1 MERAVMLTNIKK
13 VTNVVRSR
21 PTHWVGDGFP
31 VRQMISPGDAPEGTS
46 PFLLLD
52 YAGPHDFPPSNTR
65 RGVGEHPH
73 RGFETVTLAYQ
84 GQVDHR
90 DSAGHAGSIKPGDV
104 QWMTAASGVVHEE
117 FHGLD
122 YARQGGTFEMVQ
134 LWVNLPAAHK
144 MDKPR
149 YQALPKESIPVVELA
164 NSGTLRVI
172 AGEAFGKQGPA
183 QTFTPINLW
192 DLTLETGGE
201 AKLTLPQ
208 QSNTLLLVRSG
219 VLRVNDTDSVAAAEL
234 AHFEHSGTEIHLA
247 SDEGAEALLLNGQ
260 PIDEPVVSQGPFV
273 MNSDEE
279 IRQAIRDYENGQM
292 GRLDPALSRCRILKL
307 IA

>member
-1 MERAVMLTNIKK
+1 MLTNMKR
-13 VTNVVRSR
+13 VTNVIRSR
-21 PTHWVGDGFP
+21 PMHWVGDGFP

-144 MDKPR
+144 MDEPR
-149 YQALPKESIPVVELA
+149 YQALAKETIPVVELGA
-164 NSGTLRVI
+164 SGTLRVI
-172 AGEAFGKQGPA
+172 AGEAFGKEGPA

-192 DLTLETGGE
+192 DLTLEAGGE

-279 IRQAIRDYENGQM
+279 ISQAMRDFENGHM
-292 GRLDPALSRCRILKL
+292 GRLEPA
-307 IA
+307 

>member
-1 MERAVMLTNIKK
+1 MK
-13 VTNVVRSR
+13 NVRNVIRSR
-21 PTHWVGDGFP
+21 PIHWVGDGFP

-52 YAGPHDFPPSNTR
+52 YAGPHDFPPANVR

-134 LWVNLPAAHK
+134 LWVNLPAARK

-149 YQALPKESIPVVELA
+149 YQALPKETIPVVDLGA
-164 NSGTLRVI
+164 SGTLRVI
-172 AGEAFGKQGPA
+172 AGEAFGRQGPA

-192 DLTLETGGE
+192 DLTLAAGGE
-201 AKLTLPQ
+201 AQLTVPD

-219 VLRVNDTDSVAAAEL
+219 SIRINDSDSVAAAEM
-234 AHFEHSGTEIHLA
+234 ARFEAEGREIHIA
-247 SDEGAEALLLNGQ
+247 SDEGAEALLLNGR
-260 PIDEPVVSQGPFV
+260 PIEEPVVSHGPFV
-273 MNSDEE
+273 MNTHEE
-279 IRQAIRDYENGQM
+279 IRQAIRDYEKGLM
-292 GRLDPALSRCRILKL
+292 GRLES
-307 IA
+307 

>member
-1 MERAVMLTNIKK
+1 MNEISNMKS
-13 VTNVVRSR
+13 VTNVIRSR
-21 PTHWVGDGFP
+21 PVHWVGDGFP
-31 VRQMISPGDAPEGTS
+31 VRQMISPGDAPQATS

-52 YAGPHDFPPSNTR
+52 YAGPHDFPPSNAR

-90 DSAGHAGSIKPGDV
+90 DSAGHAGSIRPGDV

-144 MDKPR
+144 MDEPR
-149 YQALPKESIPVVELA
+149 YQALAKETIPVVDLA

-172 AGEAFGKQGPA
+172 AGEAFGKEGPA

-192 DLTLETGGE
+192 DVTLEAGGE
-201 AKLTLPQ
+201 TTLALPRH
-208 QSNTLLLVRSG
+208 SNTLLLVRSG

-234 AHFEHSGTEIHLA
+234 AHFEHGGTEIHLA
-247 SDEGAEALLLNGQ
+247 SEEGAEALLLNGQ
-260 PIDEPVVSQGPFV
+260 PIDEPVVSHGPFV

-279 IRQAIRDYENGQM
+279 IRQAIRDHENGHM
-292 GRLDPALSRCRILKL
+292 GRLEPA
-307 IA
+307 

>member
-1 MERAVMLTNIKK
+1 MKS
-13 VTNVVRSR
+13 VTNVIRSR
-21 PTHWVGDGFP
+21 PVHWVGDGFP
-31 VRQMISPGDAPEGTS
+31 VRQMISPGDAPQATS

-52 YAGPHDFPPSNTR
+52 YAGPHDFPPSNAR

-90 DSAGHAGSIKPGDV
+90 DSAGHAGSIRPGDV

-144 MDKPR
+144 MDEPR
-149 YQALPKESIPVVELA
+149 YQALAKETIPVVDLA

-172 AGEAFGKQGPA
+172 AGEAFGKEGPA

-192 DLTLETGGE
+192 DVTLEAGGE
-201 AKLTLPQ
+201 TTLALPRH
-208 QSNTLLLVRSG
+208 SNTLLLVRSG

-234 AHFEHSGTEIHLA
+234 AHFEHGGTEIHLA
-247 SDEGAEALLLNGQ
+247 SEEGAEALLLNGQ
-260 PIDEPVVSQGPFV
+260 PIDEPVVSHGPFV

-279 IRQAIRDYENGQM
+279 IRQAIRDHENGHM
-292 GRLDPALSRCRILKL
+292 GRLEPA
-307 IA
+307 

>member
-1 MERAVMLTNIKK
+1 MNEISNMKS
-13 VTNVVRSR
+13 VTNVIRSR
-21 PTHWVGDGFP
+21 PVHWVGDGFP
-31 VRQMISPGDAPEGTS
+31 VRQMISPGDAPQATS

-52 YAGPHDFPPSNTR
+52 YAGPHDFPPSNAR

-90 DSAGHAGSIKPGDV
+90 DSAGHAGSIRPGDV

-144 MDKPR
+144 MDEPR
-149 YQALPKESIPVVELA
+149 YQALAKETIPVVDLA

-172 AGEAFGKQGPA
+172 AGEAFGKEGPA

-192 DLTLETGGE
+192 DVTLGAGGE
-201 AKLTLPQ
+201 TTLALPRH
-208 QSNTLLLVRSG
+208 SNTLLLVRSG

-234 AHFEHSGTEIHLA
+234 AHFEHGGTEIHLA
-247 SDEGAEALLLNGQ
+247 SEEGAEALLLNGQ
-260 PIDEPVVSQGPFV
+260 PIDEPVVSHGPFV

-279 IRQAIRDYENGQM
+279 IRQAIRDHENGHM
-292 GRLDPALSRCRILKL
+292 GRLEPA
-307 IA
+307 

>member
-1 MERAVMLTNIKK
+1 MNELSNMKS
-13 VTNVVRSR
+13 VTNVIRSR
-21 PTHWVGDGFP
+21 PVHWVGDGFP
-31 VRQMISPGDAPEGTS
+31 VRQMISPGDAPQATS

-52 YAGPHDFPPSNTR
+52 YAGPHDFPPSNAR

-90 DSAGHAGSIKPGDV
+90 DSAGHAGSIRPGDV

-144 MDKPR
+144 MDEPR
-149 YQALPKESIPVVELA
+149 YQALAKETIPVVDLA

-172 AGEAFGKQGPA
+172 AGEAFGKEGPA

-192 DLTLETGGE
+192 DVTLEAGGE
-201 AKLTLPQ
+201 TTLALPRH
-208 QSNTLLLVRSG
+208 SNTLLLVRSG
-219 VLRVNDTDSVAAAEL
+219 VLRVNDADSVAAAEL
-234 AHFEHSGTEIHLA
+234 AHFEHRGTEIHLA
-247 SDEGAEALLLNGQ
+247 SEEGAEALLLNGQ
-260 PIDEPVVSQGPFV
+260 PIDEPVVSHGPFV

-279 IRQAIRDYENGQM
+279 IRQAIRDHENGHM
-292 GRLDPALSRCRILKL
+292 GRLEPA
-307 IA
+307 

>member
-1 MERAVMLTNIKK
+1 MKK
-13 VTNVVRSR
+13 VTNVIRSR
-21 PTHWVGDGFP
+21 SQHWVGDGFP
-31 VRQMISPGDAPEGTS
+31 VRQMISPGDPPQNTS

-52 YAGPHDFPPSNTR
+52 YAGPHDFPPSKVR

-134 LWVNLPAAHK
+134 LWINLPAAHK
-144 MDKPR
+144 MDEPR
-149 YQALPKESIPVVELA
+149 YQALSKETIPVVPLGD
-164 NSGTLRVI
+164 SGTLRVI
-172 AGEAFGKQGPA
+172 AGEAFGAKGPA

-192 DLTLETGGE
+192 DLTLEAGGE
-201 AKLTLPQ
+201 ARLTVPD

-219 VLRVNDTDSVAAAEL
+219 SLRINDADGVSAAEM
-234 AHFEHSGTEIHLA
+234 ARFEAEGQEIHLA
-247 SDEGAEALLLNGQ
+247 SEEGAEALLLNGR
-260 PIDEPVVSQGPFV
+260 PIAEPVVSHGPFV
-273 MNSDEE
+273 MNSDQE
-279 IRQAIRDYENGQM
+279 IRQAIRDYENGDM
-292 GRLDPALSRCRILKL
+292 GRLEPA
-307 IA
+307 

>member
-1 MERAVMLTNIKK
+1 MNELSNMKS
-13 VTNVVRSR
+13 VTNVIRSR
-21 PTHWVGDGFP
+21 PVHWVGDGFP
-31 VRQMISPGDAPEGTS
+31 VRQMISPGDAPQATS

-52 YAGPHDFPPSNTR
+52 YAGPHDFPPSNAR

-90 DSAGHAGSIKPGDV
+90 DSAGHAGSIRPGDV

-144 MDKPR
+144 MDEPR
-149 YQALPKESIPVVELA
+149 YQALAKETIPVVDLA

-172 AGEAFGKQGPA
+172 AGEAFGKEGPA

-192 DLTLETGGE
+192 DVTLEAGGE
-201 AKLTLPQ
+201 TTLALPRH
-208 QSNTLLLVRSG
+208 SNTLLLVRSG

-234 AHFEHSGTEIHLA
+234 AHFEHRGTEIHLA
-247 SDEGAEALLLNGQ
+247 SEEGAEALLLNGQ
-260 PIDEPVVSQGPFV
+260 PIDEPVVSHGPFV

-279 IRQAIRDYENGQM
+279 IRQAIRDHENGHM
-292 GRLDPALSRCRILKL
+292 GRLEPA
-307 IA
+307 

>member
-1 MERAVMLTNIKK
+1 MLTNIKK
-13 VTNVVRSR
+13 VTNVIRSR
-21 PTHWVGDGFP
+21 PMHWVGDGFP

-52 YAGPHDFPPSNTR
+52 YAGPHDFPPSNAR

-90 DSAGHAGSIKPGDV
+90 DSAGHAGSIRPGDV

-144 MDKPR
+144 MDEPR
-149 YQALPKESIPVVELA
+149 YQALAKETIPVVELGA
-164 NSGTLRVI
+164 SGTLRVI
-172 AGEAFGKQGPA
+172 AGEAFGKEGPA

-192 DLTLETGGE
+192 DLTLEAGGE

-219 VLRVNDTDSVAAAEL
+219 VLRVNDTDSVAVAEL
-234 AHFEHSGTEIHLA
+234 AHFERGGTEIHLV

-279 IRQAIRDYENGQM
+279 IRQAMRDFENGHM
-292 GRLDPALSRCRILKL
+292 GRLEPA
-307 IA
+307 

>member
-1 MERAVMLTNIKK
+1 MNELSNMKS
-13 VTNVVRSR
+13 VTNVIRSR
-21 PTHWVGDGFP
+21 PVHWVGDGFP
-31 VRQMISPGDAPEGTS
+31 VRQMISPGDAPQATS

-52 YAGPHDFPPSNTR
+52 YAGPHDFPPSNAR

-90 DSAGHAGSIKPGDV
+90 DSAGHAGSIRPGDV

-144 MDKPR
+144 MDEPR
-149 YQALPKESIPVVELA
+149 YQALAKETIPVVDLA

-172 AGEAFGKQGPA
+172 AGEAFGKEGPA

-192 DLTLETGGE
+192 DVTLEAGGE
-201 AKLTLPQ
+201 TTLALPRH
-208 QSNTLLLVRSG
+208 SNTLLLVRSG

-234 AHFEHSGTEIHLA
+234 AHFEHGGTEIHLA
-247 SDEGAEALLLNGQ
+247 SEEGAEALLLNGQ
-260 PIDEPVVSQGPFV
+260 PIDEPVVSHGPFV

-279 IRQAIRDYENGQM
+279 IRQAIRDHENGHM
-292 GRLDPALSRCRILKL
+292 GRLEPA
-307 IA
+307 

>member
-1 MERAVMLTNIKK
+1 MNELSNMKS
-13 VTNVVRSR
+13 VTNVIRSR
-21 PTHWVGDGFP
+21 PVHWVGDGFP
-31 VRQMISPGDAPEGTS
+31 VRQMISPGDAPQATS

-52 YAGPHDFPPSNTR
+52 YAGPHDFPPSNAR

-90 DSAGHAGSIKPGDV
+90 DSAGHAGSIRPGDV

-144 MDKPR
+144 MDEPR
-149 YQALPKESIPVVELA
+149 YQALAKETIPVVDLA

-172 AGEAFGKQGPA
+172 AGEAFGKEGPA

-192 DLTLETGGE
+192 DVTLEAGGE
-201 AKLTLPQ
+201 TTLALPRH
-208 QSNTLLLVRSG
+208 SNTLLLVRSG
-219 VLRVNDTDSVAAAEL
+219 VLRVNDADSVAAAEL
-234 AHFEHSGTEIHLA
+234 AHFEHGGTEIHLA
-247 SDEGAEALLLNGQ
+247 SEEGAEALLLNGQ
-260 PIDEPVVSQGPFV
+260 PIDEPVVSHGPFV

-279 IRQAIRDYENGQM
+279 IRQAIRDHENGHM
-292 GRLDPALSRCRILKL
+292 GRLEPA
-307 IA
+307 

>member
-1 MERAVMLTNIKK
+1 
-13 VTNVVRSR
+13 
-21 PTHWVGDGFP
+21 
-31 VRQMISPGDAPEGTS
+31 MISPGDAPEGTS

-52 YAGPHDFPPSNTR
+52 YAGPHDFPPSNAR

-104 QWMTAASGVVHEE
+104 QWMTAAGGVVHEE

-134 LWVNLPAAHK
+134 LWVNLPAARK
-144 MDKPR
+144 MEKPR
-149 YQALPKESIPVVELA
+149 YQALSKEIIPVVDLGA
-164 NSGTLRVI
+164 SGTLRVI

-192 DLTLETGGE
+192 DLTLKAGGE
-201 AKLTLPQ
+201 TKLIVPD

-219 VLRVNDTDSVAAAEL
+219 SLRINDADSVKAAET
-234 AHFEHSGTEIHLA
+234 ARFETAGTEIHLT
-247 SDEGAEALLLNGQ
+247 SDEGVEALLLNGQ
-260 PIDEPVVSQGPFV
+260 AIEEPVVSHGPFV

-279 IRQAIRDYENGQM
+279 IRQAIRDYENGKM
-292 GRLDPALSRCRILKL
+292 GRLEPQTN
-307 IA
+307 

>member
-1 MERAVMLTNIKK
+1 MNELSNMKS
-13 VTNVVRSR
+13 VTNVIRSR
-21 PTHWVGDGFP
+21 PVHWVGDGFP
-31 VRQMISPGDAPEGTS
+31 VRQMISPGDAPQATS

-52 YAGPHDFPPSNTR
+52 YAGPHDFPPSNAR

-90 DSAGHAGSIKPGDV
+90 DSAGHAGSIRPGDV

-144 MDKPR
+144 MDEPR
-149 YQALPKESIPVVELA
+149 YQALAKETIPVVDLA

-172 AGEAFGKQGPA
+172 AGEAFGKEGPA

-192 DLTLETGGE
+192 DVTLGAGGE
-201 AKLTLPQ
+201 TTLALPRH
-208 QSNTLLLVRSG
+208 SNTLLLVRSG

-234 AHFEHSGTEIHLA
+234 AHFEHGGTEIHLA
-247 SDEGAEALLLNGQ
+247 SEEGAEALLLNGQ
-260 PIDEPVVSQGPFV
+260 PIDEPVVSHGPFV

-279 IRQAIRDYENGQM
+279 IRQAIRDHENGHM
-292 GRLDPALSRCRILKL
+292 GRLEPA
-307 IA
+307 